1 MPESWKLNGT
11 VFIACNCDWGCPCN
25 FNARP
30 SSGKCE
36 GGWTWHVDK
45 GSYGDVALDDLSF
58 SVYVNWPGAIHEGH
72 GEALLLFDERADTRQ
87 REAIDILMS
96 GKVGGP
102 WGILGWTWPKIHGP
116 FAVHYELHLDGINSR
131 IKCGDYLEIEGGP
144 IRNPVT
150 GNVVTPGVVLPQGLI
165 VKHGDLGAS
174 KVFRV
179 NGGITFDHSGQYT
192 GIGPFEYSGP

>member
-1 MPESWKLNGT
+1 MAESWTLSGT

-30 SSGKCE
+30 SHGKCE
-36 GGWTWHVDK
+36 GGWTWHVAK
-45 GSYGDVALDDLSF
+45 GRYGQVELDDLSL
-58 SVYVNWPGAIHEGH
+58 SVYVNWPGAIHDGN
-72 GEALLLFDERADTRQ
+72 GEALLLFDERADERQ
-87 REAIDILMS
+87 RAAIDTLMS

-102 WGILGWTWPKIHGP
+102 WGVLGWTWPKVHGP
-116 FAVHYELHLDGINSR
+116 FAVRYELHLDGINSR
-131 IKCGDYLEIEGGP
+131 IRCGDHVEIEGGP

-165 VKHGDLGAS
+165 LKKGDLGAS

-179 NGGITFDHSGQYT
+179 NGGISYDHSGQYT
-192 GIGPFEYSGP
+192 GVGAFEYSGP

>member
-1 MPESWKLNGT
+1 MHEPWKLSGT

-58 SVYVNWPGAIHEGH
+58 SVYVNWPAAIHDGN
-72 GEALLLFDERADTRQ
+72 GEALFLVDERANAQQ
-87 REAIDILMS
+87 REAIDTLMS

-102 WGILGWTWPKIHGP
+102 WGILGWTWPKVNGP
-116 FAVHYELHLDGINSR
+116 FAVHYEMHLDGINSR
-131 IKCGDYLEIEGGP
+131 IRCGDYLEIEGGP

-150 GNVVTPGVVLPQGLI
+150 GHEVTPGVVLPQGLI
-165 VKHGDLGAS
+165 LKRGDLGAS
-174 KVFRV
+174 KIFRV
-179 NGGITFDHSGQYT
+179 NGGINYDHSGQYT
-192 GIGPFEYSGP
+192 GAGSFEYSGP